1 MGSRNLTPK
10 PEGSR
15 PEGRSSGG
23 FAGLDHKLYYSISE
37 VAEMTGLKP
46 YVLRFWEKEFPF
58 LNPKK
63 NRAGNRSYQQ
73 KDIDLINQI
82 KHLLYDEGYTIEGA
96 KSKLKT
102 FRYEDEEAKLVSEKM
117 RLKNLLMEVR
127 REISELLGFLSDSKS
142 SKVS

>member
-1 MGSRNLTPK
+1 MGSKNLTPK
-10 PEGSR
+10 
-15 PEGRSSGG
+15 
-23 FAGLDHKLYYSISE
+23 LDSKIYHSISE

-58 LNPKK
+58 LKPKK

-96 KSKLKT
+96 KSRLGNL
-102 FRYEDEEAKLVSEKM
+102 RHEDEEAKLVSEKM
-117 RLKNLLMEVR
+117 RLKNLLTEIR
-127 REISELLGFLSDSKS
+127 RELSELLKSLSK
-142 SKVS
+142 

>member
-1 MGSRNLTPK
+1 MGSR
-10 PEGSR
+10 
-15 PEGRSSGG
+15 SSTSK
-23 FAGLDHKLYYSISE
+23 LESKLYYSISE

-58 LNPKK
+58 LKPKK

-96 KSKLKT
+96 RSRFKT
-102 FRYEDEEAKLVSEKM
+102 LRYEDEEAKLVAEKM
-117 RLKNLLMEVR
+117 RLKNLLVEVKK
-127 REISELLGFLSDSKS
+127 ELSDLLKILSDSKDS
-142 SKVS
+142 